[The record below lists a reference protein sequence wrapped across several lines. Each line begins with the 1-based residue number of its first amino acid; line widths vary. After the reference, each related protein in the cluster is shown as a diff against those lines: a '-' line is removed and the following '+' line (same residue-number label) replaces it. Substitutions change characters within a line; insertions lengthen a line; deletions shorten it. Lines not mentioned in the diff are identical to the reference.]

1 MRDFVFH
8 NPTKIIF
15 GHGTI
20 SEIGRETAQLG
31 ANVLLVYGQGSIK
44 TNNIYDRV
52 VKSLTAAGLKIREH
66 GGVRSNPVLDH
77 VRQGIAVAKTNQV
90 DVVVAVGGGSVMDSG
105 KAIAAGALVEHD
117 VWKFFTAKKSV
128 TKSMPLVCVPTLA
141 ASGSEMN
148 AAMVLTNE
156 AKNQKFG
163 FANRH
168 LYPKVSILDPSV
180 TISVPPDYTA
190 YGAVDA
196 ISHLLEFY
204 FTTLLPHTP
213 IQDRLMEGLLA
224 TIMENCERVLR
235 KPDDY
240 RGRAHLMWSA
250 TLALNGLTAAGLG
263 KVAFPMHMIEHSL
276 SALYDIPHG
285 AGLAV
290 VIPGWLRY
298 QAETGAAKLAQFGR
312 RLFPD
317 RKTGTKDWAMHGIER
332 LTAWFVKMGCPIRLK
347 DIEVQIEDIPVIAE
361 NALALG
367 KIWRMPEYTRET
379 IETILQLAA

>member
-15 GHGTI
+15 GRHAI
-20 SEIGRETAQLG
+20 YELGRETARFG

-52 VKSLTAAGLKIREH
+52 VKSLSTAGLKICEH

-77 VRQGIAVAKTNQV
+77 VRQGIVVAKTNQV

-128 TKSMPLVCVPTLA
+128 TKSLPLVCVPTLA

-148 AAMVLTNE
+148 AAMVLTNKT
-156 AKNQKFG
+156 KNQKFG

-168 LYPKVSILDPSV
+168 LYPKVSILDP
-180 TISVPPDYTA
+180 TATTSVPLDYTA

-204 FTTLLPHTP
+204 FTTLLPHTI

-240 RGRAHLMWSA
+240 DGRAHLMWSA
-250 TLALNGLTAAGLG
+250 TLALSGLTAAGLG

-298 QAETGAAKLAQFGR
+298 QAQIGAAKLGQFGQR
-312 RLFPD
+312 IFPNH
-317 RKTGTKDWAMHGIER
+317 KMGGKDWALHGIEQ
-332 LTAWFVKMGCPIRLK
+332 LTAWFIKMGCPVRLQ
-347 DIEVQIEDIPVIAE
+347 DINIHTEDIPAIAA

-367 KIWRMPEYTRET
+367 RIWRMPEYTQDS
-379 IETILQLAA
+379 IEAILQLTA